1 MSILIQ
7 DNTVAYLF
15 PLDMLLS
22 MHDRLDGF
30 SVSRSDRATEPRLK
44 LLWQPKL
51 DPRSWCPDKIE
62 YLRQD
67 LAVVRRAV
75 SAD

>member
-30 SVSRSDRATEPRLK
+30 SVSRSDWATNPRLVP
-44 LLWQPKL
+44 LLQPKQ
-51 DPRSWCPDKIE
+51 DERNWSPKVVVQTPRGPNFG
-62 YLRQD
+62 L
-67 LAVVRRAV
+67 
-75 SAD
+75 

>member
-15 PLDMLLS
+15 PLDMLLG

-30 SVSRSDRATEPRLK
+30 SVSRSDRATKPRLVP
-44 LLWQPKL
+44 LLQPK
-51 DPRSWCPDKIE
+51 RDK
-62 YLRQD
+62 RNWSPK
-67 LAVVRRAV
+67 VVV
-75 SAD
+75 QTPVGPNFGP